1 MRRKTDVLELSQNT
15 ADPDDKADSASES
28 YAPMSLTNIYPSLEG
43 KAVLITGGASGI
55 GANLVEAFCRQG
67 ALVAFIDIQD
77 DCAQRLSDFLEK
89 QAVASLPNYYH
100 CDLRD
105 IPTLQRTIDL
115 IKGEL
120 GPINVLIN
128 NAAND
133 ERHDFRKVSPEYWD
147 ESIAVN
153 LRHHFFAAQ
162 AVYSHMVEL
171 GGGSIINLGS
181 MSWYATQGGMPGYT
195 SSKAAIEGLT
205 RGLARDMGPD
215 RIRVNTLV
223 PGWVM
228 TKRQL
233 STCVDIKARQIIHEA
248 QCLKQTIKPED
259 IAAMALFLASD
270 DSRMCTSQHFI
281 VDGGW
286 V

>member
-1 MRRKTDVLELSQNT
+1 MN
-15 ADPDDKADSASES
+15 
-28 YAPMSLTNIYPSLEG
+28 LTNRYPSLTG
-43 KAVLITGGASGI
+43 KVVLITGGASGI
-55 GANLVEAFCRQG
+55 GANLVDAFCRQG
-67 ALVAFIDIQD
+67 AKVAYIDIRD
-77 DCAQRLSDFLEK
+77 DAAAWLDNYIAE
-89 QAVASLPNYYH
+89 AGVPDLPHYYH
-100 CDLRD
+100 CDLVD
-105 IPTLQRTIDL
+105 IPRLQETIKTIRAD
-115 IKGEL
+115 L
-120 GPINVLIN
+120 GPIHILIN

-133 ERHDFRKVSPEYWD
+133 DRHDFREVTVEYWD
-147 ESIAVN
+147 ERLAVN
-153 LRHHFFAAQ
+153 LRHHFFASQ
-162 AVYSHMVEL
+162 AVYPDMKAA

-215 RIRVNTLV
+215 NIRVNTLV

-233 STCVDIKARQIIHEA
+233 TMCVDEKARQTINDA
-248 QCLKQTIKPED
+248 QCLKHPVMPED

-270 DSRMCTSQHFI
+270 DSKMCTSQHFI

>member
-1 MRRKTDVLELSQNT
+1 MN
-15 ADPDDKADSASES
+15 
-28 YAPMSLTNIYPSLEG
+28 LTNVYPSLEG
-43 KAVLITGGASGI
+43 KVVLITGGASGI
-55 GANLVEAFCRQG
+55 GANMVEAFCRQK
-67 ALVAFIDIQD
+67 AKVAFIDILD
-77 DCAQRLSDFLEK
+77 DCAEWLIEHTTATENCTTPR
-89 QAVASLPNYYH
+89 YYH
-100 CDLRD
+100 CDLRN
-105 IPTLQRTIDL
+105 IRLLQKTIVEVQA
-115 IKGEL
+115 EL
-120 GPINVLIN
+120 GPVNVLLN
-128 NAAND
+128 NAAD
-133 ERHDFRKVSPEYWD
+133 DDRHDFRTVDVDYWD
-147 ESIAVN
+147 ERIAVN
-153 LRHHFFAAQ
+153 LRHHFFASQ
-162 AVYSHMVEL
+162 AVYSDMKEM

-215 RIRVNTLV
+215 NIRVNTLV

-233 STCVDIKARQIIHEA
+233 EDRIDDRARKTISEA
-248 QCLKQTIKPED
+248 QCLKQLVVPED
-259 IAAMALFLASD
+259 ISAMALFLASD

>member
-1 MRRKTDVLELSQNT
+1 MN
-15 ADPDDKADSASES
+15 
-28 YAPMSLTNIYPSLEG
+28 LTNQYPSLKG
-43 KAVLITGGASGI
+43 KVVLISGGASGI
-55 GANLVEAFCRQG
+55 GANLVDAFCRQG
-67 ALVAFIDIQD
+67 ATVAFMDILD
-77 DCAQRLSDFLEK
+77 DAAEWLVGHIGALNGVD
-89 QAVASLPNYYH
+89 LPHYYK
-100 CDLRD
+100 CDMVD
-105 IPTLQRTIDL
+105 IPALQRTIAQIQQD
-115 IKGEL
+115 L

-133 ERHDFRKVSPEYWD
+133 ERHDFRDVTVDYWD
-147 ESIAVN
+147 ERMAVN
-153 LRHHFFAAQ
+153 LRHHFFASQ
-162 AVYSHMVEL
+162 AVYADMQKL

-181 MSWYATQGGMPGYT
+181 MSWYATQGGMPAYT
-195 SSKAAIEGLT
+195 SAKAAIEGLT

-215 RIRVNTLV
+215 NIRVNTLV

-233 STCVDIKARQIIHEA
+233 QTCVDDAARRTIREA
-248 QCLKQTIKPED
+248 QCLKSMVMPED

-270 DSRMCTSQHFI
+270 DSKMCTSQHFI

>member
-1 MRRKTDVLELSQNT
+1 M
-15 ADPDDKADSASES
+15 
-28 YAPMSLTNIYPSLEG
+28 
-43 KAVLITGGASGI
+43 
-55 GANLVEAFCRQG
+55 
-67 ALVAFIDIQD
+67 
-77 DCAQRLSDFLEK
+77 
-89 QAVASLPNYYH
+89 
-100 CDLRD
+100 
-105 IPTLQRTIDL
+105 
-115 IKGEL
+115 
-120 GPINVLIN
+120 
-128 NAAND
+128 
-133 ERHDFRKVSPEYWD
+133 
-147 ESIAVN
+147 
-153 LRHHFFAAQ
+153 
-162 AVYSHMVEL
+162 

-215 RIRVNTLV
+215 NIRVNTLV

-233 STCVDIKARQIIHEA
+233 EDRIDDRARKTISEA
-248 QCLKQTIKPED
+248 QCLKQLVVPED
-259 IAAMALFLASD
+259 ISAMALFLASD